1 MSQQEQIKLFEERKV
16 RSVWDDETEKWY
28 FSIVDVV
35 QVLTEQSDFQAARNY
50 WKVLKNRLRAEGN
63 ESVTNCNQL
72 KMVSP
77 GDGKKYLTDVADTE
91 QLLRLIQSVPSKK
104 AEPFKQWLAQV
115 GRERLAQMQDPERSI
130 EQAIADYRRL
140 GYSETWINQRIKT
153 IEIRK
158 KLTDEWKRGGI
169 TEDVEYAQL
178 TDFMSKIW
186 SGMTTKEYKQF
197 KGLRS
202 ESLRDNM
209 TDVEL
214 MLNGLAEASATA
226 LSKEQNPKG
235 MLENANIAGKGA
247 KIAKNARVELEME
260 LGHSVLSSEHALGH
274 INPADELPFHD
285 SPKIEDNENATF

>member
-35 QVLTEQSDFQAARNY
+35 QVLTDSTNPTDY
-50 WKVLKNRLRAEGN
+50 LKKMRKREPELGFYIG
-63 ESVTNCNQL
+63 TNCPQVE
-72 KMVSP
+72 MTTAT
-77 GDGKKYLTDVADTE
+77 GKKRKTLAATSE
-91 QLLRLIQSVPSKK
+91 QIFRIIQSIPSPK
-104 AEPFKQWLAQV
+104 AEPFKRWMAQV
-115 GRERLAQMQDPERSI
+115 AAERIQQMQDPERSI

-247 KIAKNARVELEME
+247 KIAKNARTELELE

-285 SPKIEDNENATF
+285 SPKIEDDENATF